1 IQQCRSIVENET
13 HLVGGIDRKDAKRAL
28 YDVCWLALKGSLK
41 VEQTVGALTEVME
54 LHDELSSVL
63 ADVLGVLGAMGF
75 LRPLPMQY
83 DLLQR
88 GERISRGVPIV
99 VLCVVVLDC
108 VFPR

>member
-1 IQQCRSIVENET
+1 MSESVASEISKSWEKSGKSDFIQQCRSIVENET

-63 ADVLGVLGAMGF
+63 ADVLGVLVEK
-75 LRPLPMQY
+75 RKEIEENP
-83 DLLQR
+83 
-88 GERISRGVPIV
+88 RIAV
-99 VLCVVVLDC
+99 
-108 VFPR
+108 